1 MDVSGVGAPILTASR
16 ETKAPDGSVHRAD
29 RIVEDVEARSGQ
41 DLIGLACRSGIDD
54 DAAQDLVQDA
64 LLKLWTEVRS
74 GVDILDPT
82 AWTFRVLYRRAMDE
96 HRVRRRVRD
105 LVARMGLGLATT
117 GEAVATDDRVS
128 IWSAVDRLP
137 TRQRQVLYLRY
148 KADMTFDQLA
158 TVIGITAS
166 AARAHASF
174 ALRRLREV
182 LGTQWQD

>member
-1 MDVSGVGAPILTASR
+1 MDVSGVGAPFLTASQ
-16 ETKAPDGSVHRAD
+16 ETQVPDGSVQRAD
-29 RIVEDVEARSGQ
+29 RIVEDVEGRSGQ
-41 DLIGLACRSGIDD
+41 DLIGLACRSGFDD

-174 ALRRLREV
+174 ALGRLREA